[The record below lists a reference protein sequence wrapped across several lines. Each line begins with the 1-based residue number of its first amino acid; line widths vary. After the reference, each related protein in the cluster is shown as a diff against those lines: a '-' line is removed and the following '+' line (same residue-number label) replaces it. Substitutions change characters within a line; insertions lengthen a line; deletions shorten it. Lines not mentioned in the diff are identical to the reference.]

1 MGGNMTV
8 KSSGVTADRASRS
21 KASRTAKR
29 KNTRTSRN
37 SRKERTHTSTMA
49 AHTGETGDVGSRMS
63 GKEHENPKMQ
73 FLKTFVV
80 FFLIFTIGLLPV
92 RAMLG
97 RVGEV
102 RIFSGE
108 ETIMSDLESLVDE
121 SGPYYEMFSKS
132 KRVNILLLGDNDGLT
147 DTIMLASY
155 DMKNQLVDV
164 ISIPRDTYY
173 PREGYNGAAA
183 KKINSI
189 YGSEGA
195 VGTAKAVSDL
205 LMGMP
210 INYYAVIEFS
220 DVEKIV
226 DEIGGVPVNVP
237 FTMKYDDPYDTP
249 PLHIYIPE
257 GYQHLDGEHAV
268 QFLRYRKGY
277 AEGDIG
283 RVKAQQEFVKSAV
296 KQAIGPNLLGAIK
309 LGLQEIDSDITLGM
323 ATKIGTKALGLD
335 PENMNTYMIPG
346 DANMANGASYWFAD
360 STQISELIESIYSRT
375 GDEVEADNEGNG
387 EE

>member
-1 MGGNMTV
+1 MTV

-21 KASRTAKR
+21 SASRTTNR
-29 KNTRTSRN
+29 KNTRTNRNSRTSRN
-37 SRKERTHTSTMA
+37 SEGTRNGNTGNSGDFGNRT
-49 AHTGETGDVGSRMS
+49 S
-63 GKEHENPKMQ
+63 GKKHEDPKMM
-73 FLKTFVV
+73 FLKTFVI
-80 FFLIFTIGLLPV
+80 FFLIFTVALLPV

-97 RVGEV
+97 KVGDV
-102 RIFSGE
+102 RLFSGE
-108 ETIMSDLESLVDE
+108 ETIMKDLESLVDE

-132 KRVNILLLGDNDGLT
+132 KRVNVLLLGDNDGLT

-173 PREGYNGAAA
+173 PREGYSGAAY

-195 VGTAKAVSDL
+195 VGTARAVSDL

-257 GYQHLDGEHAV
+257 GPQHLDGEHAV

-283 RVKAQQEFVKSAV
+283 RVKAQQEFIKSAV

-335 PENMNTYMIPG
+335 PNNMTTYMIPG
-346 DANMANGASYWFAD
+346 GSGLSNGASYWFAD
-360 STQISELIESIYSRT
+360 SAQTSELIESIYSRT
-375 GDEVEADNEGNG
+375 GDEVEEDNGENG

>member
-1 MGGNMTV
+1 MVV
-8 KSSGVTADRASRS
+8 KDTEVTAGR
-21 KASRTAKR
+21 AKR
-29 KNTRTSRN
+29 HTSSRTSRTKRRSSN
-37 SRKERTHTSTMA
+37 SSNTPNT
-49 AHTGETGDVGSRMS
+49 TGSKNTGRNTD
-63 GKEHENPKMQ
+63 PKIQ
-73 FLKTFVV
+73 FAKTFVI
-80 FFLIFTIGLLPV
+80 FFLIFVVGLLPV
-92 RAMLG
+92 RTVLDK
-97 RVGEV
+97 VGNV

-108 ETIMSDLESLVDE
+108 ESIMNEMDSLVDE

-132 KRVNILLLGDNDGLT
+132 QRVNILLLGDNDGLT

-155 DMKNQLVDV
+155 DLKNQLVDV
-164 ISIPRDTYY
+164 ISVPRDTYY
-173 PREGYNGAAA
+173 PREGYNGAAF

-189 YGSEGA
+189 YKAEGA

-210 INYYAVIEFS
+210 INYYAVIEFN
-220 DVEKIV
+220 DVELVV
-226 DEIGGVPVNVP
+226 DEIGGVPMNIP

-249 PLHIYIPE
+249 PLHIYIEE
-257 GYQHLDGEHAV
+257 GYQTLDGEKAV

-277 AEGDIG
+277 PEGDIG

-309 LGLQEIDSDITLGM
+309 LGLREIDSDITLGM

-335 PENMNTYMIPG
+335 AENMNTYMIPG
-346 DANMANGASYWFAD
+346 GADMANGASYWFVD
-360 STQISELIESIYSRT
+360 SVQTSELVESIYTRT
-375 GDEVEADNEGNG
+375 GDTVDAEEDNG